1 VKRRNSIF
9 LPPQNVIVMIM
20 MLAAITGAMFTVIL
34 DSWINGAA
42 VGVLFAAA
50 VYLLIVVDARNKVRK
65 KRRR

>member
-1 VKRRNSIF
+1 MKRRKSIF

-20 MLAAITGAMFTVIL
+20 MLAAITGAIFTVIL

-50 VYLLIVVDARNKVRK
+50 VYLLIVVDARGRVK
-65 KRRR
+65 KRKR